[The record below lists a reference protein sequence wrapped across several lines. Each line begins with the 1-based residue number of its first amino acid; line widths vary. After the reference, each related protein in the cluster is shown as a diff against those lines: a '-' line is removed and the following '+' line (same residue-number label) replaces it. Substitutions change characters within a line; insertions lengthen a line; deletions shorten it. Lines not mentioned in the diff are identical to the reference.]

1 MLDSFQ
7 IKSFWSY
14 NFDPIILDNKIP
26 KDLSGHIKLR
36 PSLKANFGIY
46 LFGHIQTPSSPVQ
59 CYYWIDEQLVVIP
72 ERWAQK
78 DYGSSKLG
86 PQRLAAHKDWLR
98 EMKKGEIVRLGML
111 IVPRKLGVPE
121 SALSGHVKITFPPR
135 F

>member
-59 CYYWIDEQLVVIP
+59 CYYWIDELVVIP

-78 DYGSSKLG
+78 DYGAGSWD
-86 PQRLAAHKDWLR
+86 HKDWHR
-98 EMKKGEIVRLGML
+98 VVNKFHGR
-111 IVPRKLGVPE
+111 R
-121 SALSGHVKITFPPR
+121 
-135 F
+135 